1 MAECARHRRPSA
13 TLGYRLPPPRG
24 ITNIVHRAR
33 WQDRRVDVLNYI
45 LSILQALAT
54 PTLAGAGI
62 AIAWQQKRLADIRLR
77 NDLFDRRFKI
87 YEAAR
92 TYLQCAVQD
101 QRFDPEHMFAFIR
114 GTADAPFFCSHEIA
128 DYIEEIR
135 QKVADMRARAGLME
149 AKRDA
154 VAGSV
159 IDQTYDLQQWCAQQ
173 HSRTEDPVEIQA
185 RDGAYPFADIQI
197 AAGAGPNLNA
207 FISTACASC
216 SRRLRVRQRQDFQ

>member
-114 GTADAPFFCSHEIA
+114 GTADAPFFFSHEIA

-173 HSRTEDPVEIQA
+173 ILEQKILLKFKPEMELTPSPI
-185 RDGAYPFADIQI
+185 F
-197 AAGAGPNLNA
+197 
-207 FISTACASC
+207 
-216 SRRLRVRQRQDFQ
+216 RLRRGRGQT